1 TKDDQY
7 LATQE
12 YIIETHLQQRPA
24 ILLNQLRARNLYPSV
39 AAPVYSQTGNS
50 LTIENPNG
58 AGSIFYTTDGS
69 DPRDPSAS
77 TYSNAVTLTASA
89 TYKSRVLKNGVWS
102 ALQSADIITGTPA
115 NATNLVISELYYNEP
130 GSAEENEFV
139 ELTNISNNEIDL
151 SNLTFSTGL
160 TYTFP
165 LNTTL
170 SPRGRLTI
178 GTNDYEGSLDN
189 AGENITLT
197 DASGTIIE
205 SFNFDDTPP
214 WPQASDGEGFS
225 LVRISPSLQLD
236 PNLPSSWRA
245 STTVGGNP
253 GGSDATIFSGGDLIT
268 YALQDRELTPT
279 KTGIQVPKNLAAD
292 DLIQEVQISTDLKN
306 WATLSDPTQESLPE
320 DGFTIETYEVGPI
333 TQATFY
339 RLKVTIR

>member
-1 TKDDQY
+1 
-7 LATQE
+7 
-12 YIIETHLQQRPA
+12 
-24 ILLNQLRARNLYPSV
+24 
-39 AAPVYSQTGNS
+39 
-50 LTIENPNG
+50 
-58 AGSIFYTTDGS
+58 
-69 DPRDPSAS
+69 
-77 TYSNAVTLTASA
+77 
-89 TYKSRVLKNGVWS
+89 
-102 ALQSADIITGTPA
+102 
-115 NATNLVISELYYNEP
+115 VISELYYNEP

-170 SPRGRLTI
+170 SPGGRLTI

>member
-1 TKDDQY
+1 M
-7 LATQE
+7 
-12 YIIETHLQQRPA
+12 
-24 ILLNQLRARNLYPSV
+24 
-39 AAPVYSQTGNS
+39 
-50 LTIENPNG
+50 
-58 AGSIFYTTDGS
+58 
-69 DPRDPSAS
+69 
-77 TYSNAVTLTASA
+77 
-89 TYKSRVLKNGVWS
+89 
-102 ALQSADIITGTPA
+102 
-115 NATNLVISELYYNEP
+115 ISELYYNEP

-279 KTGIQVPKNLAAD
+279 KTGIQSPKTSRLTTSFRRFKSPPISKTGPLFPIPPKNHC
-292 DLIQEVQISTDLKN
+292 LKM
-306 WATLSDPTQESLPE
+306 ALPSKLTKSARSLKQH
-320 DGFTIETYEVGPI
+320 FTG
-333 TQATFY
+333 
-339 RLKVTIR
+339 